1 MAFNYTNL
9 GHQGLENM
17 MPFFNTLANGAS
29 MPPHANF
36 MNHLAAAMNNTP
48 TTHASATLHNTLPTT
63 PAAASTSNFNAT
75 KTATKTS
82 RRNPEPPPPPRLRS
96 PSPTRNNVK
105 PNQGTAPMDLENDL
119 ENDTPTVVA
128 TTTNTV
134 GAQSDSTPKLNTD
147 KMPLNMPDSS
157 LYLNGL
163 MAGQICANPGFMFFP
178 PNPAAGTA
186 AANSLMDPATMMA
199 AMQQMQQYGAY
210 ANGALADPSNTMDP
224 NKMGHTNIAENFNGS
239 PVATKEVIKTKSCM
253 LLPPNPNAPPPTIR
267 DRPPGCRTVFVGGL
281 PDIITEEIVREIFES
296 CGEISTLRMSKKNF
310 CHIRFRHEE
319 SIDRA
324 IYFSGYRVRL
334 NNTNDQASFGRLHID
349 YAQARD
355 DQYDYECKQ
364 RQLQREQRH
373 RERMS
378 LDRLRSQSPPP
389 IPHYTDHEAS
399 MVAESLRNNDTF
411 VKAVQTITIWLERG
425 DCTKRN
431 ANVFYSMIQSTHAHV
446 RRLTG
451 DKQQLEEDLRKARES
466 FRKQMLTMTA
476 QFTQIEKVFNA
487 ASHKK
492 VWDHFTKAQRKNIDQ
507 WKKLATELRSI
518 QIEDDEMEMSDE
530 DRDYQT
536 TTHTKRKRY
545 DSDNLKEE
553 NDSLRHQLE
562 AMRNEMS
569 LERTDLK
576 YNSDFREKQMKV
588 LQETIRNMQT
598 QLLQTKMREQK
609 DAKTIEQLEKRL
621 KEAGVKQLLLKTKI
635 RETNE
640 KLKDREACAS
650 VYSESSEIQDLDEEV
665 VMQTPSKKLDN
676 SQIIDIDVDKSDD
689 EVKIIEDINEVEE
702 IRQKYKEK
710 EKLKEQKDKEEK
722 ERSSIFEVTTTDDKH
737 TEIELVQEL
746 DQQQKVKEK
755 SCEVTTADEKDP
767 QEKSLITAKEP
778 LNQDEAKLIALTTA
792 YLLIQPLGST
802 SQSICDYIKTIT
814 KDSHIQATDLNKIL
828 QKYTNIFETTV
839 HIEDSMEFGD
849 HQKIIWKSCALT
861 V

>member
-1 MAFNYTNL
+1 MAFNFNNIS
-9 GHQGLENM
+9 HQALENM
-17 MPFFNTLANGAS
+17 IPFFNTLANGVALT
-29 MPPHANF
+29 PQANF
-36 MNHLAAAMNNTP
+36 MNHLAANINNAS
-48 TTHASATLHNTLPTT
+48 TTHSSVPIHNSSQTT
-63 PAAASTSNFNAT
+63 PATSNSFNAN

-82 RRNPEPPPPPRLRS
+82 RRNPEPPPPPRLSS
-96 PSPTRNNVK
+96 PSPTRNHIK

-119 ENDTPTVVA
+119 ENDTPTTLA
-128 TTTNTV
+128 TSSCTLQND
-134 GAQSDSTPKLNTD
+134 ATPKIATD
-147 KMPLNMPDSS
+147 KIPMNMTDSN

-163 MAGQICANPGFMFFP
+163 IANQMCANPGFMFFP
-178 PNPAAGTA
+178 TNPAAGTA
-186 AANSLMDPATMMA
+186 TTNPLMDPAAMMA

-210 ANGALADPSNTMDP
+210 ANGPLTDPSATMDP
-224 NKMGHTNIAENFNGS
+224 TKLSQANLTENFNGT

-281 PDIITEEIVREIFES
+281 PDVITEEIVREIFES

-310 CHIRFRHEE
+310 CHIRFRQEE

-324 IYFSGYRVRL
+324 IYLSGYRVRL
-334 NNTNDQASFGRLHID
+334 NNTNDQASFGRLHVD

-389 IPHYTDHEAS
+389 IPHYNDHEAS
-399 MVAESLRNNDTF
+399 LVADSLRNNDTF
-411 VKAVQTITIWLERG
+411 VKAVQTITVWLERG

-466 FRKQMLTMTA
+466 FRKQMLTMSA

-530 DRDYQT
+530 DRDYQVT
-536 TTHTKRKRY
+536 SHAKRKRY

-640 KLKDREACAS
+640 KLREKEACAS
-650 VYSESSEIQDLDEEV
+650 VYSESSEIQDVDEEV
-665 VMQTPSKKLDN
+665 AVQTPSTKYDN

-689 EVKIIEDINEVEE
+689 EVKIIEDIQEVKE
-702 IRQKYKEK
+702 IREKSKEK
-710 EKLKEQKDKEEK
+710 DKSPELKVTEEK
-722 ERSSIFEVTTTDDKH
+722 EIKSLETNEPESNNKPKTTT
-737 TEIELVQEL
+737 IELL
-746 DQQQKVKEK
+746 
-755 SCEVTTADEKDP
+755 
-767 QEKSLITAKEP
+767 P
-778 LNQDEAKLIALTTA
+778 LDEAKLIALTTA
-792 YLLIQPLGST
+792 YLLIHPDGSST
-802 SQSICDYIKTIT
+802 QTICSYIKSIT
-814 KDSHIQATDLNKIL
+814 KDCQLQEEHLNNVLK
-828 QKYTNIFETTV
+828 KYNNIFRTNNV
-839 HIEDSMEFGD
+839 IDNSMDIKD
-849 HQKIIWKSCALT
+849 HKQVLWKSCALSMPQST
-861 V
+861 T